1 MKNWKKVA
9 AFATATALCTALVAG
24 CSSSGGSSSGGSNSG
39 SSGGSSS
46 GESGTWEPNRS
57 ITMLVPWSAGGGSD
71 LAVRTLVPYLEDDLG
86 VSITVVNSTGANG
99 WIAWN
104 ELLNSD
110 PDGYTIAQMNI
121 PTVYSG
127 YMDPQQNRDNS
138 LDDFALVANEISDW
152 GCLVVKA
159 GNSNFPDL
167 ESFINYGKENEILA
181 GDNGVGTNKHLLA
194 EDLKSQLGLQITEV
208 HQAGWSDTY
217 AAILG
222 GHIDAGW
229 GSVGETL
236 QAYQD
241 GEVDILCVFATER
254 SSLLPDVPTFNELM
268 PDYNITSP
276 SDRGFALPAGVD
288 QAVYDRW
295 VQAMDNCINNPEF
308 VEQMEA
314 LGQAVNYMGGEEYTA
329 YAEEQEAQM
338 AKFAD
343 ILGWS

>member
-1 MKNWKKVA
+1 MKKIIALA
-9 AFATATALCTALVAG
+9 AAAAMCLTLFTG
-24 CSSSGGSSSGGSNSG
+24 CGSKSGGAGTSG
-39 SSGGSSS
+39 SSTSADKWKPS
-46 GESGTWEPNRS
+46 RS
-57 ITMLVPWSAGGGSD
+57 VTVLVPWSAGGGSD

-104 ELLNSD
+104 ELLKAD

-127 YMDPQQNRDNS
+127 YLDPQQNRNEN
-138 LDDFALVANEISDW
+138 LDSFALVANEISDW

-159 GNSNFPDL
+159 GDTRFSDAK
-167 ESFINYGKENEILA
+167 SFIEYGMSNELLA
-181 GDNGVGTNKHLLA
+181 GDNGVGTNKHLLT
-194 EDLKSQLGLQITEV
+194 ENLKSQFKGLQLTSV

-217 AAILG
+217 AALLG
-222 GHIDAGW
+222 GHIDVGW
-229 GSVGETL
+229 GSIGETL
-236 QAYQD
+236 QGYQD

-254 SSLLPDVPTFNELM
+254 SSLLPDVPTFNEEM
-268 PDYNITSP
+268 SGYDVTSP

-295 VQAMDNCINNPEF
+295 VKAMDNCINNPEF
-308 VEQMEA
+308 IQKMA
-314 LGQAVNYMGGEEYTA
+314 DLGQAVNYLGGDDYTA
-329 YAEEQEAQM
+329 YAKEQEGQM
-338 AKFAD
+338 AKFSE

>member
-1 MKNWKKVA
+1 
-9 AFATATALCTALVAG
+9 
-24 CSSSGGSSSGGSNSG
+24 
-39 SSGGSSS
+39 
-46 GESGTWEPNRS
+46 
-57 ITMLVPWSAGGGSD
+57 
-71 LAVRTLVPYLEDDLG
+71 
-86 VSITVVNSTGANG
+86 
-99 WIAWN
+99 
-104 ELLNSD
+104 
-110 PDGYTIAQMNI
+110 
-121 PTVYSG
+121 
-127 YMDPQQNRDNS
+127 MDPQQNRDNS